1 MKYYQMS
8 DKVLLEN
15 WDGTESV
22 GLYMRSH
29 ALMQTKTGDVFVDY
43 TDSDVGAPFEG
54 ALICDLDDE
63 DSNGI
68 FPTFF
73 RSPAL
78 IGTKAFYQDLLEI
91 GIRNIEVHPVIIH
104 DRTNHRTIEDYVL
117 LNVIGR
123 VPCEAM
129 DDLVVDTGKLGQ
141 LELFLVHEDT
151 NCILVSE
158 RVYRHLINKGYTDI
172 FFEEVKQM

>member
-29 ALMQTKTGDVFVDY
+29 ALMQTKTGDFLVDY
-43 TDSDVGAPFEG
+43 TDNGVGAPFEG
-54 ALICDLDDE
+54 ALICDLDHE

-73 RSPAL
+73 MSPAL
-78 IGTKAFYQDLLEI
+78 IGTKAFHQDLLEI
-91 GIRNIEVHPVIIH
+91 GIHNIEVHPVIIRDH
-104 DRTNHRTIEDYVL
+104 TNNRTIEDYVL

-123 VPCEAM
+123 VPCVVM
-129 DDLVVDTGKLGQ
+129 DDLAVDTSKLGQ

-151 NCILVSE
+151 SCILVSE
-158 RVYRHLINKGYTDI
+158 RVYRHLVNKGYTDI